1 MLDSSQ
7 KTIAI
12 VINTSWNVYNFRRGL
27 LKALQKEGYKVVIV
41 APEDDYTEKLIA
53 EGFFFE
59 PLHLDNDSTNTIRE
73 LKLMYELFQI
83 FRRIRPMVALQY
95 TIKPN
100 IYGSL
105 SASFLRIPT
114 INNISGL
121 GTVFLSNNLSSLVA
135 RGLYWFTQRLAH
147 RVLFQNYDDMRLFV
161 KYFFVRKSKAVRVP
175 GSGVD
180 TEFFAPRD
188 VKVEPVTFLF
198 IGRLLKDKGIEEYI
212 EAIRMVKKRH
222 KDVKFQIVGTLY
234 PKNPTATSKKQLL
247 SWINDGLIEYLGHT
261 DDIRTVIANASCI
274 VLPSYREGLSRSLLE
289 AASMAKPLITTDA
302 PGCRDVVEDGKTGY
316 ICKVK
321 DAKDLS
327 VKIEKMIQLSEKQRE
342 KMGKE
347 GRKKVISEFS
357 EKIII
362 DKYLH
367 IIKRFN

>member
-1 MLDSSQ
+1 LNSTQ
-7 KTIAI
+7 KIIAI
-12 VINTSWNVYNFRRGL
+12 VINTSWNVYNFRLGL
-27 LKALQKEGYKVVIV
+27 LKALQKEGYHIVVV
-41 APEDDYTEKLIA
+41 APKDDYTQKLLD
-53 EGFFFE
+53 EGFTFKE
-59 PLHLDNDSTNTIRE
+59 LQLDNDSTNTIRE
-73 LKLMYELFQI
+73 LKLMYQLFQI
-83 FRRIRPMVALQY
+83 FKCISPIVVLQY

-100 IYGSL
+100 IYGTL
-105 SASFLRIPT
+105 AASFLSIPT
-114 INNISGL
+114 LNNISGL
-121 GTVFLSNNLSSLVA
+121 GTVFLSNNFSSLIA

-147 RVLFQNYDDMRLFV
+147 RVLFQNYEDMRLFV

-212 EAIRMVKKRH
+212 EAIRIVKKRH

-247 SWINDGLIEYLGHT
+247 SWIKDGLIEYLGHT

-342 KMGKE
+342 NMGKE

-362 DKYLH
+362 DKYLQ